1 MITKPVENGRRK
13 RFDRRTDWSAQKRGE
28 KNVVY
33 GRSPG
38 LGLGRGKRMTFATQR
53 SLRLSRLGELY
64 ARPKHR
70 LITGWTVV
78 GGAETGRAKGI
89 HRQKG
94 EKYAFVYDEGEGKN
108 RRTLISVPYARKNPA
123 VWLAHARRT
132 GLNSAKPL
140 PCRRRAQRM
149 GKEKRRTP

>member
-1 MITKPVENGRRK
+1 MPFVIVVGCVLLWLLIGRK
-13 RFDRRTDWSAQKRGE
+13 KE
-28 KNVVY
+28 KMCI
-33 GRSPG
+33 RDS
-38 LGLGRGKRMTFATQR
+38 
-53 SLRLSRLGELY
+53 
-64 ARPKHR
+64 
-70 LITGWTVV
+70 WTVV

-132 GLNSAKPL
+132 GLNPAKPL

>member
-1 MITKPVENGRRK
+1 
-13 RFDRRTDWSAQKRGE
+13 
-28 KNVVY
+28 
-33 GRSPG
+33 
-38 LGLGRGKRMTFATQR
+38 MTFATQR

-64 ARPKHR
+64 ALPKHR

-132 GLNSAKPL
+132 GLNPAKPL

-149 GKEKRRTP
+149 GKEKRRTPLISGLSGAVMAPPARLELTTFRLGDFAGWQFNFCSRVMRWQKAQ